1 MVKPALPYL
10 DVIRRAKDETRFPM
24 AAYHVSGEYAMVKAA
39 AANGWLDERRVVLE
53 LLTSIRRAGADLI
66 LLPREGRRGLAPRLS
81 PSQMPRYVALLRG
94 IDVGGKNPIPM
105 PALKACFEDAGFE
118 EVGTYIQSGNV
129 VFTGPSSNQAALTD
143 RVERTIRNAFAHYE
157 ASVVVKSRA
166 RCARSSTQRR
176 RDSARSRR
184 IPLRRVLPEAVRQGE
199 ARGGQPPDEGGRG
212 PDLGPRRRRL
222 LLEAHEPSNLEPHES
237 GGLTAGLQADDDP
250 ELEHDDEAA
259 RAPGRGDRLRFRRI
273 TSEVT
278 VEGSQFPP
286 ESTTHD
292 RPRRRR

>member
-66 LLPREGRRGLAPRLS
+66 LTYHASGRRGLAPRLS
-81 PSQMPRYVALLRG
+81 PSQMPRYVARARG
-94 IDVGGKNPIPM
+94 INVGEESDPDA
-105 PALKACFEDAGFE
+105 ALKACFEDAGFE

-143 RVERTIRNAFAHYE
+143 WVERTIRNAFAHYE
-157 ASVVVKSRA
+157 ASVVVKSRSQM
-166 RCARSSTQRR
+166 RGRR
-176 RDSARSRR
+176 HSAEGIRQGAGEV
-184 IPLRRVLPEAVRQGE
+184 PLRRVLPEAVRQGE

-212 PDLGPRRRRL
+212 PIWAGGGVVYFSRL
-222 LLEAHEPSNLEPHES
+222 TSRATSSRMNRVASLPVYKQMTIRNWNTTTKLRELLDAE
-237 GGLTAGLQADDDP
+237 TA
-250 ELEHDDEAA
+250 
-259 RAPGRGDRLRFRRI
+259 
-273 TSEVT
+273 
-278 VEGSQFPP
+278 
-286 ESTTHD
+286 
-292 RPRRRR
+292 

>member
-1 MVKPALPYL
+1 
-10 DVIRRAKDETRFPM
+10 
-24 AAYHVSGEYAMVKAA
+24 
-39 AANGWLDERRVVLE
+39 
-53 LLTSIRRAGADLI
+53 
-66 LLPREGRRGLAPRLS
+66 
-81 PSQMPRYVALLRG
+81 MPRYVALLRG
-94 IDVGGKNPIPM
+94 INVGGKNPIPM

-129 VFTGPSSNQAALTD
+129 VFTGPSSNQAALTE

-157 ASVVVKSRA
+157 ASVVVKSRSQMRA
-166 RCARSSTQRR
+166 VVDTAPKGFGKEPAKYRYDVCFLK
-176 RDSARSRR
+176 
-184 IPLRRVLPEAVRQGE
+184 PLRQGE

-212 PDLGPRRRRL
+212 PDLGRQRRRL
-222 LLEAHEPSNLEPHES
+222 LLEAHEPSDLEPHES

-273 TSEVT
+273 TS
-278 VEGSQFPP
+278 GSRSRDRSSRRKAPR
-286 ESTTHD
+286 THD